1 MVLESYFQYF
11 HSLSQNSD
19 QGHVMQLLFE
29 AIGKAPHPPHFAPT
43 RFISSHHTRVSVHN
57 PDEELI
63 FCADMFLVGTVMV
76 VFGMGLHL
84 LFVGSERMQGKGQ
97 WPSNSN
103 LFGLSY
109 LRVSLLS
116 ICLY

>member
-1 MVLESYFQYF
+1 
-11 HSLSQNSD
+11 
-19 QGHVMQLLFE
+19 
-29 AIGKAPHPPHFAPT
+29 
-43 RFISSHHTRVSVHN
+43 
-57 PDEELI
+57 
-63 FCADMFLVGTVMV
+63 MV

-84 LFVGSERMQGKGQ
+84 MFVGSERMQGKGQ